1 MSEDAHGSDIH
12 AKSAKTR
19 SWLTGKWSPLCR
31 IIENTPGKRW
41 SDMCRPDGPGVYR
54 LVALDAN
61 EQGFAPAPLN
71 RVCGIDPTGTLY
83 IGKTTSLRK
92 RLRTLVL
99 TNDPNIPFGGGH
111 AFMSAKPQ
119 RRFPFQLRAV
129 TWQRTSEVWNAEKK
143 LFENYTTRF
152 GELPPM
158 NLNG

>member
-111 AFMSAKPQ
+111 AFMSAKLQ